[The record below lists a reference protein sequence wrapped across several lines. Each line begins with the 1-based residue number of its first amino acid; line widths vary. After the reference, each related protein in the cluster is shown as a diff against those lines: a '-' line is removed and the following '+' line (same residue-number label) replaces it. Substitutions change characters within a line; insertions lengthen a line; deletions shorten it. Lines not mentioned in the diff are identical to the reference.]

1 MDDPARTP
9 ALTRWSALR
18 LRDALAA
25 GELSATEA
33 TRHFLEVTERRNP
46 QLGAFISVAPEAAL
60 ARAAELDEHFARRGP
75 VGALHGVPLAFKDL
89 VDVAG
94 MRTTFGSRVAVD
106 AAPATEDDPLA
117 ATVHAAGAV
126 STGKTTVP
134 EFGLPCHSEN
144 LISAPARNPL
154 DPERTAGGSTGGGA
168 AAVAAGMLPF
178 APGNDGGGSVRIPA
192 AACGLVGLKPGRG
205 AVPTD
210 RQEDSVR
217 NLSVSGPLARTAADA
232 ALLYDAMLGGPR
244 GEGRSL
250 ARALRAEP
258 DRLRIGVSTASPF
271 SPDLEITLAR
281 PAVDALTAAA
291 AALDRDGHE
300 VAEAALRLA
309 PGYHADFRAVWTA
322 GLLEAPLPEGAEQ
335 RMGPLAAY
343 FLELA
348 RRRPAEELAAAVQRL
363 TAWAAD
369 ARRQLAAHDV
379 VLTPV
384 LAFAPPR
391 IGTFTALP
399 PAQDYELQCRFTP
412 YTSMVNVM
420 GLPAVA
426 VPVLVDDDG
435 LSWSVQAIG
444 RPGTEGPL
452 LALAARMEHLL
463 GRAGLVTGSPP
474 R

>member
-1 MDDPARTP
+1 MNHRETPADAADPAAPGLDGLT
-9 ALTRWSALR
+9 ALQ

-25 GELSATEA
+25 GQVSAVDA
-33 TRHFLEVTERRNP
+33 TGHFLAVAERRNLE
-46 QLGAFISVAPEAAL
+46 LGAFITLDPEAAL
-60 ARAAELDEHFARRGP
+60 QRAEELDRRFADA
-75 VGALHGVPLAFKDL
+75 GATGSLHGMPLAFKDL

-94 MRTTFGSRVAVD
+94 MRTTFGSRVTAQ
-106 AAPATEDDPLA
+106 APAAIEDDPLA
-117 ATVHAAGAV
+117 AALHVAGAL

-178 APGNDGGGSVRIPA
+178 APGSDGGGSVRIPA

-205 AVPTD
+205 TVPTD
-210 RQEDSVR
+210 QQDDSVR
-217 NLSVSGPLARTAADA
+217 NLTVSGPLARNAADA
-232 ALLYDAMLGGPR
+232 ALLYDAMLGGPG

-250 ARALRAEP
+250 PRALEAAP
-258 DRLRIGVSTASPF
+258 GQLRIGYSTASPF
-271 SPDLEITLAR
+271 SPDLDITLAR

-291 AALDRDGHE
+291 AALGRDGHE
-300 VAEAALRLA
+300 VVEADLSYA
-309 PGYHADFRAVWTA
+309 PGYHRDFRTVWTSA
-322 GLLEAPLPEGAEQ
+322 LTRVPLPDGAEPLL
-335 RMGPLAAY
+335 GPLSAH

-348 RRRPAEELAAAVQRL
+348 RGYSEDHLATSVGRL
-363 TAWAAD
+363 TDWAAD

-384 LAFAPPR
+384 LAFAPPA

-399 PAQDYELQCRFTP
+399 PAEDYELQCRFTP

-420 GLPAVA
+420 GLPAIS
-426 VPVLVDDDG
+426 VPVLRDADG
-435 LSWSVQAIG
+435 FSWSVQAIG

-452 LALAARMEHLL
+452 LALAARMEQLL
-463 GRAGLVTGSPP
+463 AD
-474 R
+474 

>member
-1 MDDPARTP
+1 MEAMNHPVQTTDLAR
-9 ALTRWSALR
+9 LSALQ

-25 GELSATEA
+25 GQVSTVAT
-33 TRHFLEVTERRNP
+33 TRHFLDVTQRRNP
-46 QLGAFISVAPEAAL
+46 ELGAFISVEPEAAL
-60 ARAAELDEHFARRGP
+60 ARAEQLDRRFTDSGP
-75 VGALHGVPLAFKDL
+75 VGSLHGMPLAFKDL

-94 MRTTFGSRVAVD
+94 MRTTFGSRTAVD
-106 AAPATEDDPLA
+106 APPADEDDPLA
-117 ATVHAAGAV
+117 ATVHSAGAV
-126 STGKTTVP
+126 SLGKTTVP

-144 LISAPARNPL
+144 LISDGARNPL

-205 AVPTD
+205 TVPTD

-217 NLSVSGPLARTAADA
+217 NLSVSGPLARSAVDA

-250 ARALRAEP
+250 PRAQRAEP
-258 DRLRIGVSTASPF
+258 DRLRIGYSTASPF
-271 SPDLEITLAR
+271 TPDLEVTLAR
-281 PAVDALTAAA
+281 PALDALTRAAV
-291 AALDRDGHE
+291 LLERDGHE
-300 VAEAALRLA
+300 VTEADLDYV
-309 PGYHADFRAVWTA
+309 PGYHEDFRTVWTA
-322 GLLEAPLPEGAEQ
+322 ALTEAPLPVDAEQ
-335 RMGPLAAY
+335 LLGPLAAH

-348 RRRPAEELAAAVQRL
+348 RGYTPDRLAGSVDRL
-363 TAWAAD
+363 TRWAAD

-384 LAFAPPR
+384 LAFAPPL
-391 IGTFTALP
+391 IGTFTSLP
-399 PAQDYELQCRFTP
+399 PAEDYELQCRFTP

-420 GLPAVA
+420 GLPAVS
-426 VPVLVDDDG
+426 VPVLRDPEW

-444 RPGTEGPL
+444 RPGTEGHL
-452 LALAARMEHLL
+452 LALAARLELLL
-463 GRAGLVTGSPP
+463 G
-474 R
+474 